1 VSLQRLSVDLR
12 EYPLKPGGKSERT
25 YDLEIAPLTLGGQRI
40 EVLVDDGV
48 TLVVERVAGGF
59 LVTVRLVATIY
70 GPCFRCLCEL
80 GKVTSAEEQ
89 EFVPLHEED
98 YGETELSPFVDDLVV
113 DVAGMAREA
122 LILSLPEKLLCRDDC
137 PGLCPVCGQN
147 LGKGRCGCAP
157 AFSDPRWDKLR
168 DFKLQE

>member
-1 VSLQRLSVDLR
+1 VSLQQLRVDLR
-12 EYPLKPGGKSERT
+12 EYPLKPGGKSERA
-25 YDLEIAPLTLGGQRI
+25 YDLQIAPLILGGQRI

-48 TLVVERVAGGF
+48 TLVLERVAGGF

-70 GPCFRCLCEL
+70 GPCSRCLCEL
-80 GKVTSAEEQ
+80 RMVTSAEER
-89 EFVPLHEED
+89 EFVPLHEEE

-122 LILSLPEKLLCRDDC
+122 LILSLPEKLLCREDC
-137 PGLCPVCGQN
+137 PGLCPVCGQE
-147 LGKGRCGCAP
+147 LRKGQCGCAP

-168 DFKLQE
+168 NLKLEE